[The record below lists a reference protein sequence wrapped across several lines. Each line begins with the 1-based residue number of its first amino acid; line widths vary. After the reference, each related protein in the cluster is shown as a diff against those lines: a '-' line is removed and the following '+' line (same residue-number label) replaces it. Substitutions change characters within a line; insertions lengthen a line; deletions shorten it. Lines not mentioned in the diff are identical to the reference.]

1 MVCFIHEMFIYLF
14 CIVYVVSAKITP
26 GVKCDKNV
34 DILHDRI
41 RLTGLAHNNIE
52 TSCQLNGSETVPS
65 STFFQF
71 ERTYTLNKWGAEMS
85 ESVMG
90 FGVNGIKKSKLGAQ
104 KSTLFDVIVHND
116 KITLDIDNVNT
127 DSLFCMASF
136 ASELPR
142 KNWLLIRLTPLVEHQ
157 KTMIS
162 INVAPLGAQRFMSCI
177 VYEYDGI
184 IQEFD
189 FTLHGITQTGMDQ
202 DVLQIAHETPFLNV
216 QFVEHQ
222 VRNLQYKLKNAEQKQ
237 DSVLQ
242 RQWWFNFGIVLL
254 FISTICYG
262 IWKIKKLQK
271 THYL

>member
-1 MVCFIHEMFIYLF
+1 MVCFIYEMFIYLF
-14 CIVYVVSAKITP
+14 CVISFASAQITP
-26 GVKCDKNV
+26 NVKCDKNV

-41 RLTGLAHNNIE
+41 RLTSLSHNNIE
-52 TSCQLNGSETVPS
+52 TSCQVNGTVTVPS

-85 ESVMG
+85 ESVLG
-90 FGVNGIKKSKLGAQ
+90 FSVNAVKKTKLGEQ
-104 KSTLFDVIVHND
+104 KSILFDIIIHND

-127 DSLFCMASF
+127 DSLFCMATF

-142 KNWLLIRLTPLVEHQ
+142 KSWLLIRLTPLVEQQ

-162 INVAPLGAQRFMSCI
+162 INVAPLGSQRFISCI
-177 VYEYDGI
+177 VYEYNGI
-184 IQEFD
+184 IKKHG

-202 DVLQIAHETPFLNV
+202 DVLQVTHKTPFLNV

-222 VRNLQYKLKNAEQKQ
+222 VRNLQYKLRTAEQKQ

-242 RQWWFNFGIVLL
+242 RQWWFNLGIVLL
-254 FISTICYG
+254 FISMMCYG
-262 IWKIKKLQK
+262 IWKVKKLQK
-271 THYL
+271 SHYL